1 MMNSQSGGHKQSS
14 VERLMNIF
22 TIQIFVAQLILTL
35 SIAIMG
41 GFWHNEA
48 SSKEENQEVHFY
60 IEFGYSSIAEGFFT
74 FIRYFQLLNTLIPI
88 SLFVTAEMIKFF
100 IAWFIARD
108 TELFVVKAD

>member
-1 MMNSQSGGHKQSS
+1 M
-14 VERLMNIF
+14 
-22 TIQIFVAQLILTL
+22 

-48 SSKEENQEVHFY
+48 SETTVETGEPAHFY
-60 IEFGYSSIAEGFFT
+60 IEFSYNSMIEALFT

-100 IAWFIARD
+100 IAWFIAKD
-108 TELFVVKAD
+108 YHMFSKTSD